1 MSGVSMRGNGG
12 LANAES
18 MELRWALKD
27 EEGTSDELED
37 SIGRSC
43 LEEESDDDG
52 ADSEHQR
59 LIRTGPR
66 VDSFDVEA
74 LEVPGYE
81 VNGFNEVKRFNFSC
95 VRFCFGD
102 LLFTMSNINEWSSFV
117 DCS

>member
-1 MSGVSMRGNGG
+1 MRSNGG
-12 LANAES
+12 LAKTES

-37 SIGRSC
+37 SIGRSS
-43 LEEESDDDG
+43 LEEDEDDDD

-74 LEVPGYE
+74 LEVHGYE
-81 VNGFNEVKRFNFSC
+81 MNGFNEVKRLNFSC
-95 VRFCFGD
+95 VRLYFGD
-102 LLFTMSNINEWSSFV
+102 SYFFR
-117 DCS
+117 